1 MIGAPCLQPALIR
14 RLQALANWPAAA
26 LVRPRLRSD
35 DGQHDD
41 GAAHEGSGQI
51 ECNTHDELLTN
62 YGIGRADILL
72 SDRLFRS

>member
-35 DGQHDD
+35 DGQHDH

-72 SDRLFRS
+72 SVRVLRS